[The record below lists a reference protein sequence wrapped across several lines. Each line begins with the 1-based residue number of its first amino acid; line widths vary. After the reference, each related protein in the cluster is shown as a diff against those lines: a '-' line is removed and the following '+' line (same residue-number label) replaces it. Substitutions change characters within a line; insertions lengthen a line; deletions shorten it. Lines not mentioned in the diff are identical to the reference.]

1 MSSDLSGRPLGAW
14 YGGIYVGEVDG
25 GVYILIIIR
34 PMLET
39 VYNPENARD
48 SIQSR
53 QYTILLLTRKASI
66 ENHDAIQRFLCY
78 FYYWVSKQ
86 LVCAIFVC
94 SLTLWLLL
102 VIDQGFFLLLNPKQS
117 YLKDVVCRF

>member
-53 QYTILLLTRKASI
+53 QYTIQIVYNPDSI
-66 ENHDAIQRFLCY
+66 RSVGV
-78 FYYWVSKQ
+78 VSVS
-86 LVCAIFVC
+86 LVE
-94 SLTLWLLL
+94 
-102 VIDQGFFLLLNPKQS
+102 
-117 YLKDVVCRF
+117 VVRVR

>member
-53 QYTILLLTRKASI
+53 QYTIQI
-66 ENHDAIQRFLCY
+66 VY
-78 FYYWVSKQ
+78 
-86 LVCAIFVC
+86 
-94 SLTLWLLL
+94 
-102 VIDQGFFLLLNPKQS
+102 NPDSTQS
-117 YLKDVVCRF
+117 R